1 MAVTWQDPITTWGDG
16 DRYTFEDWNRVIYD
30 TAWLLE
36 AIEDPDY
43 DEQEFLSD
51 HLVTI
56 TNFLPIAEWFS
67 ISTALLA
74 INYRLGNTVTAP
86 GAPVTA
92 QNFNLMETL
101 LLRAKNKI
109 DQRIAIQYTNDGLYA
124 GDPEI
129 WVR

>member
-43 DEQEFLSD
+43 NEQEFLSD

-56 TNFLPIAEWFS
+56 TDFLPMTEWFA
-67 ISTALLA
+67 ISVALLA
-74 INYRLGNTVTAP
+74 INQRLGNTVTAP
-86 GAPVTA
+86 GTTVTA

-101 LLRAKNKI
+101 LVRAKNKI

-124 GDPEI
+124 GDPET

>member
-16 DRYTFEDWNRVIYD
+16 DRYTYNDWNRIVYD

-36 AIEDPDY
+36 AIEYEHY
-43 DEQEFLSD
+43 DEQTFLQSWKK
-51 HLVTI
+51 TI
-56 TNFLPIAEWFS
+56 TDFLTQHDWTYMRMI
-67 ISTALLA
+67 LLM
-74 INYRLGNTVTAP
+74 INSRLGNTVIAP
-86 GAPVTA
+86 GNTVTA
-92 QNFNLMETL
+92 QDFNLMETL

-124 GDPEI
+124 GDPET

>member
-43 DEQEFLSD
+43 DEQEFLGD

-56 TNFLPIAEWFS
+56 TDFLPITEWFA
-67 ISTALLA
+67 ISVALLA
-74 INYRLGNTVTAP
+74 INHRLGNTVTAP
-86 GAPVTA
+86 GTTVTA
-92 QNFNLMETL
+92 QDFNLMEML
-101 LLRAKNKI
+101 LLRAKQKI
-109 DQRIAIQYTNDGLYA
+109 DQQVAMQFTNDGLRS

-129 WVR
+129 YAR

>member
-43 DEQEFLSD
+43 DEDEFLSD

-56 TNFLPIAEWFS
+56 TDFLPIAEWFA
-67 ISTALLA
+67 ISVALLA
-74 INYRLGNTVTAP
+74 INHRLGNTVIAP
-86 GAPVTA
+86 GTTVTA

-124 GDPEI
+124 GDPDT